1 MRLITVHLLLTSLS
15 SFLFL
20 FSFQPEEKLVINKTF
35 FSSFRFLNNDFKFSL
50 SLPPSFPSQLFFY
63 TVPNEI
69 LTIFNLTS
77 NKFLRHS
84 SKRGWRQIAY
94 HKRSVSSNMLFTRV
108 YYPTSSVSPDN
119 EPFERLHKPVEILT
133 MQSVKTRPTYH
144 AFLRQTVHR
153 EATVRSVQERNFPVY
168 YS

>member
-1 MRLITVHLLLTSLS
+1 MQITFAFDNSPFVTYIPLFFSV
-15 SFLFL
+15 SFLI
-20 FSFQPEEKLVINKTF
+20 PNEEKLVINKTV

-50 SLPPSFPSQLFFY
+50 PSTFFY
-63 TVPNEI
+63 TISNEI
-69 LTIFNLTS
+69 LTIVNLTS